1 MSEINLEKVD
11 KVRERTGASYSEA
24 KDALEACQGNVVDAI
39 IYLEKNKKNSFNNIY
54 ASKDEFLT
62 FIKDLISKGNVTRI
76 KVKKEEK
83 VLVDMPVSAGIAVGV
98 IALAITPYLLAAGV
112 IGAVITNITVEIT
125 KQDGS
130 VEVVNKYIKTTMQ
143 DVKEKVSD
151 VASEVKEKVTDVASE
166 VKDKFTSKNNEAP
179 KEDETVYTYTV
190 KFDDTDRKSVV

>member
-190 KFDDTDRKSVV
+190 KFDDTDKS